1 MTHTAPARYPPTKS
15 WGRHSELSE
24 WPQPTS
30 RCMGRGPRASTA
42 LFTHCFNR
50 GHICF
55 HRREQCCCAD
65 RTAPST
71 GCFVSRQNCAGIAIR
86 LSAFSATPCVGSIRA
101 TGEPD
106 LPCASDQPGHQSTT
120 NMGHICCEWTTRLPG
135 LLNSTTA
142 YRSDES
148 FTTIASWLP
157 PTTDAAKRMVSAD
170 LPAIDAG
177 LPGRARKLDLHS
189 WNWSRKLRRCER
201 T

>member
-1 MTHTAPARYPPTKS
+1 MTHAAPARYPPTKS

-24 WPQPTS
+24 WPQLTS
-30 RCMGRGPRASTA
+30 RCMGRGPRASIA
-42 LFTHCFNR
+42 LFTHCFDR
-50 GHICF
+50 WDICF

-86 LSAFSATPCVGSIRA
+86 LSAFSATPCVGSIRT

-106 LPCASDQPGHQSTT
+106 LPCASDQPGHQSAT
-120 NMGHICCEWTTRLPG
+120 NMGHICCEWTTWLPG
-135 LLNSTTA
+135 LLNGTTA
-142 YRSDES
+142 YRSNES
-148 FTTIASWLP
+148 FTAIACWLS
-157 PTTDAAKRMVSAD
+157 PTANAAKRMVSTD

-189 WNWSRKLRRCER
+189 WNWSRKLRRCE
-201 T
+201 